1 MQLSAKQRSWISL
14 GIIFLISTATAFV
27 LIGRQV
33 FSANWGIV
41 DDHAIFSFIGTH
53 QRMPIADFLHV
64 LLTKTEIGN
73 LSYGRFRP
81 GYYLPLLLESA
92 VWGKNVHLWY
102 LARTFYFAIF
112 IASLWWLLGKFVRI
126 WLAAALLLPIIF
138 LPFWGGVWA
147 RMGDSEIYGSLA
159 LGLTLFGSYTLVA
172 SQDAYKRKWAAA
184 LVTFAALLL
193 IGAKET
199 FIPLA
204 GLTLVALAF
213 SGFTRRIPP
222 WMAACFFLVICLCAA
237 AIILIVQRSISAT
250 GEDFYANTLDPG
262 QLLGIAARSLY
273 AVTIG
278 NGLAPC
284 YAIVIAV
291 FGYCAKRS
299 NRNVWDWARSS
310 GIIIAIFLFMAGIY
324 FSQQVAYR
332 GQLPL
337 GMRYDFPASLFVPF
351 SYSVLICY
359 VFYQMRFYLHP
370 RTITYLSIFLTTAI
384 FAAYSARLTLRF
396 SSTPLEKAV
405 SANIQKTDIF
415 FREVSALAAS
425 AKQKP
430 RSPIIL
436 EAYGPDAYEALAAIY
451 TYVRSFGVENPVS
464 VRLHMTEGSK
474 GALYDRLE
482 REMRVMER
490 EGDSRFV
497 PLAQSLAHP
506 ENGCISVG
514 INEAGSSDCTAFSV
528 RS

>member
-1 MQLSAKQRSWISL
+1 MPLSAKQRSWISL
-14 GIIFLISTATAFV
+14 GIIFLVSTATAFD

-33 FSANWGIV
+33 FSANWGVV

-64 LLTKTEIGN
+64 LLTKTEIGD

-81 GYYLPLLLESA
+81 GYYLLLLLESA
-92 VWGKNVHLWY
+92 VWGKDVHLWY
-102 LARTFYFAIF
+102 LARTLYFSIF
-112 IASLWWLLGKFVRI
+112 IASVWWLLSKFVRM

-147 RMGDSEIYGSLA
+147 RLGPSEVYGALA
-159 LGLTLFGSYTLVA
+159 LGLMLFGIYATLELPEEN
-172 SQDAYKRKWAAA
+172 KRKWGAV
-184 LVTFAALLL
+184 LVTIAALLL
-193 IGAKET
+193 IGSKET
-199 FIPLA
+199 FIPLSGAAFVVLLFA
-204 GLTLVALAF
+204 GC
-213 SGFTRRIPP
+213 TRRIPR
-222 WMAACFFLVICLCAA
+222 WMAICFSLAICLYAA
-237 AIILIVQRSISAT
+237 AIILIIQRWVSAT
-250 GEDFYANTLDPG
+250 GEDLYANTLDPG
-262 QLLGIAARSLY
+262 QLLMIAAHSLY

-284 YAIVIAV
+284 YAIAIAF
-291 FGYCAKRS
+291 FGYCAKLA
-299 NRNVWDWARSS
+299 NRTLRDWARSS
-310 GIIIAIFLFMAGIY
+310 GVIVAIFLFMAGIY

-351 SYSVLICY
+351 SYCVLICY
-359 VFYQMRFYLHP
+359 VFYQMQFYLHP
-370 RTITYLSIFLTTAI
+370 RATSYLSIFLTVAI

-415 FREVSALAAS
+415 FKEVSALAGS
-425 AKQKP
+425 AKEKP
-430 RSPIIL
+430 HSPIIL
-436 EAYGPDAYEALAAIY
+436 EAYGPDAYEALVALH
-451 TYVRSFGVENPVS
+451 TYVRSFGVENPIS

-482 REMRVMER
+482 REMRAMER
-490 EGDSRFV
+490 EGNSRFA

-514 INEAGSSDCTAFSV
+514 INEAGDSDCTAFSV